1 MFYRG
6 NRMDINTETIDF
18 IKVERMKLNELIVD
32 KGLNAIEILKQ
43 SEKLDRL
50 ILVVQSQIIDR
61 EIEKYQVGGIA

>member
-1 MFYRG
+1 
-6 NRMDINTETIDF
+6 MDINTETIDF